1 MTERRWMLSTVEID
15 RILITAAGT
24 AVVNIL
30 YIRSGDLNGRP
41 YYVGSDPADY
51 IMWNPATVSWEIY
64 NAGVVQYDAAE
75 DVMNPLLVVTW
86 TLAAGSNPLPV
97 LAVDTSN
104 TFNTEVYPANTAD
117 VKFTQ
122 ERDLEKGQIFFRTKM
137 ASDLVFGGRSR
148 QADYTRLWNARFADS
163 CAPIYIRFEEKKS
176 GSWRVLWTGVFA
188 AAGCRFDPDRCLAM
202 VRPDVVDRYTC
213 LLASMDRKANVL
225 RVRSVDSQAALV
237 FPLEFEACYFENFT
251 EETACTAAF
260 LFLGSTWSQ
269 VDDFGYGVG
278 IYRIYARRR
287 ETTICV
293 DGSPVPPPGGGW
305 TLTTNNCAIDGTAV
319 YTKALTG
326 GEIFTLNI
334 NGAAGTCVDG
344 VAVPPTGACGAYV
357 LIKDCADAD
366 PPLYACI
373 GSTPFPLSG
382 ARTLLSI
389 TEFLLRMS
397 ACSVTPDVVSDFLE
411 WNPAGDAP
419 GYVAGINYVTGE
431 ANQHNHLIA
440 IQNSDAIDPG
450 ASEPATRGDMTL
462 GQVLDLLNKSAQLFW
477 DLTEDNVLRIEHW
490 TYWSEPIGLDI
501 ASVTKASEP
510 LAFNPTRDKVPRL
523 ESAKWQ
529 AAQAQDFVGLDIEYS
544 GPCVPEDASNR
555 SADLPY
561 FITDL
566 TYINDEPD
574 DISKDGF
581 TILACSLASG
591 VYSVLIDIGAISDV
605 YVSNAPMSWANLQ
618 RDFWQHNR
626 PLIEGR
632 MNGEDTVFA
641 GIRPSVEQSSVVVTC
656 RDFVA
661 WDPREAVEGALSA
674 LLGVESGEVLK
685 AEWNP
690 RLETLTL
697 TIGYAFT

>member
-1 MTERRWMLSTVEID
+1 MTERRWMLSLVEID
-15 RILITAAGT
+15 RILITGAGT
-24 AVVNIL
+24 ADVNIL

-41 YYVGSDPADY
+41 YYEGSDPTDF
-51 IMWNPATVSWEIY
+51 IKWNPSTVKWEIY
-64 NAGVVQYDAAE
+64 NAGVLQYDSAE
-75 DVMNPLLVVTW
+75 DVMNALLVVTW
-86 TLAAGSNPLPV
+86 ALAAGSNPLPV

-104 TFNTEVYPANTAD
+104 TFSTEVFPANTAD
-117 VKFTQ
+117 VRFTQ
-122 ERDLEKGQIFFRTKM
+122 ERDLEKGQIFFRTKL
-137 ASDLVFGGRSR
+137 ASDLVFGGRAR
-148 QADYTRLWNARFADS
+148 QSDYNRLWNARFADS
-163 CAPIYIRFEEKKS
+163 CAPIYIRFEEKKN
-176 GSWRVLWTGVFA
+176 GFWRVLWTGVFA
-188 AAGCRFDPDRCLAM
+188 AAGCRFDPDLCLAT
-202 VRPDVVDRYTC
+202 VRPEVVDRYTC
-213 LLASMDRKANVL
+213 LLRSLDKKANVL
-225 RVRSVDSQAALV
+225 RVGTVDAQAAIV
-237 FPLEFEACYFENFT
+237 FPLEFGACYFDNFAGEVACAT
-251 EETACTAAF
+251 EF
-260 LFLGSTWSQ
+260 MYLGSTWS
-269 VDDFGYGVG
+269 VVSDISFGIGL
-278 IYRIYARRR
+278 YRIYARRR
-287 ETTICV
+287 ETTVCV
-293 DGSPVPPPGGGW
+293 DGTPVPPPGGGW
-305 TLTTNNCAIDGTAV
+305 VLETNNCAIDGTAV
-319 YTKALTG
+319 YTKLLTG
-326 GEIFTLNI
+326 GEMFALDIS
-334 NGAAGTCVDG
+334 GALGTCVDG
-344 VAVPPTGACGAYV
+344 VATPPSLGCGAYS
-357 LIKDCADAD
+357 LIIDCDVAD
-366 PPLYACI
+366 PPIYACL
-373 GSTPFPLSG
+373 GASPLPLSG
-382 ARTLLSI
+382 ARTMLSV

-419 GYVAGINYVTGE
+419 GYVAGINYVTGN

-450 ASEPATRGDMTL
+450 ATEPATRGDMTL
-462 GQVLDLLNKSAQLFW
+462 GQVLELLNKSAQLFW

-490 TYWSEPIGLDI
+490 TYWSEPVGLDI
-501 ASVTKASEP
+501 ASVTRSSEP
-510 LAFNPTRDKVPRL
+510 LAFAPTRDRVPRF

-529 AAQAQDFVGLDIEYS
+529 SAQAQDFVGLDIEYS
-544 GPCVPEDASNR
+544 GPCVPEDASTR
-555 SADLPY
+555 STDLPY

-581 TILACSLASG
+581 TILACSLDSG
-591 VYSVLIDIGAISDV
+591 MYSVLIDIGAISDV

-632 MNGEDTVFA
+632 MNGQDTIFA
-641 GIRPSVEQSSVVVTC
+641 GIRPSVEQGRVVVTC